1 MDVSGEFGKGRNG
14 HAAAPF
20 WGPLPLTPTPTSTIC
35 SWLLLCPVSLS
46 SLHFFILFPLGTTL
60 QRMLYAVGNYV
71 VKMRSKLH
79 KFPLDRFL
87 LNLRILVGELV
98 GHLSPIFLRITKQRS
113 CEFYYY
119 CLLLLLC
126 SYYKKEVLR
135 SSEYVVNPPVPSC
148 PSIGQERS
156 LSPNTSRNSSHK
168 TKASKG

>member
-1 MDVSGEFGKGRNG
+1 MLRPPSED
-14 HAAAPF
+14 PY
-20 WGPLPLTPTPTSTIC
+20 PYLPLLYAPGC
-35 SWLLLCPVSLS
+35 AAVCCVLCPLCPHYTS
-46 SLHFFILFPLGTTL
+46 SFCFRWA
-60 QRMLYAVGNYV
+60 QRYNVQRMMLYAVGNYV